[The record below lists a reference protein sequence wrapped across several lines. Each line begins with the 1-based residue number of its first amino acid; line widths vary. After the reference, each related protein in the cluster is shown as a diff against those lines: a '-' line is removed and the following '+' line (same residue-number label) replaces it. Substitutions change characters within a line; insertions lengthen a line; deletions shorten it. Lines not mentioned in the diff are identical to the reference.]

1 MSPSLSWIDPGEL
14 KETLSRIGISVD
26 GPPAPPPRF
35 RPEPAE
41 VQAPPPPTP
50 AATPD
55 VVSPPPHF
63 EPAISVAERVDRFA
77 RWLEQ
82 LTRGA
87 PMSIA
92 DPEGL
97 PILSRGL
104 PEALALASVALDR
117 ALRPIRGL
125 LGTHQVGSVTLEVD
139 GGRLVQTIW
148 VVTPIGRAALG
159 VMVER
164 PLEPQRVELVREGL
178 RRVFDW

>member
-26 GPPAPPPRF
+26 GPPAPPPSF
-35 RPEPAE
+35 RPEPSE
-41 VQAPPPPTP
+41 DQPSPPPTP
-50 AATPD
+50 NTEASP
-55 VVSPPPHF
+55 PPPHF
-63 EPAISVAERVDRFA
+63 EPVISVAERIDRFA

-82 LTRGA
+82 LTHGA

-97 PILSRGL
+97 LIEGRGL
-104 PEALALASVALDR
+104 PEPLALASVALDR

-125 LGTHQVGSVTLEVD
+125 LGTHQVGSVTLEID

-148 VVTPIGRAALG
+148 VVTPIGRVALG
-159 VMVER
+159 IMVER
-164 PLEPQRVELVREGL
+164 PLEPGRVELVREGL

>member
-26 GPPAPPPRF
+26 GPPAPPPSF
-35 RPEPAE
+35 RPEPSEA
-41 VQAPPPPTP
+41 QASPPPTP
-50 AATPD
+50 TPEA
-55 VVSPPPHF
+55 SPPPPHF
-63 EPAISVAERVDRFA
+63 EPVVSVAERIDRFA
-77 RWLEQ
+77 RWLDQ
-82 LTRGA
+82 LTHGA

-97 PILSRGL
+97 PIFARGL

-159 VMVER
+159 IMVER
-164 PLEPQRVELVREGL
+164 PLDAGRVELVREGL